1 MILTRKKND
10 QFQIYC
16 NADIFDKNGKWLSN
30 GEGGICDLPHIFKFE
45 TSAKTVMEE
54 EQKKSPDWDYK
65 ISYYE

>member
-1 MILTRKKND
+1 MILTRRKND

-16 NADIFDKNGKWLSN
+16 GGDIYEKNGKWLSN
-30 GEGGICDLPHIFKFE
+30 GEGGICDLPHIFTFK
-45 TSAKTVMEE
+45 TSAEIVMEE